1 MNASH
6 HPLVRVE
13 NLLRCWGGSAVDSI
27 ALVISDSP
35 MLLSLLQHNAG
46 ADDYMPLELYSELT
60 FEPPGIELL
69 GHFNRASGH
78 RLREI
83 LEASIGKQWRWLP
96 PRRRRNPWY
105 SGSAGRVIIPAQRL
119 WSAWDDAEPHP
130 ATAQDIQAFA
140 KAWPPVDGTQ
150 GFCNDKLLVMHVA
163 RSMLDETEADAQRE
177 LLQLV
182 ADCFAQPRK
191 KPSLTIKLPIDKL
204 IL

>member
-6 HPLVRVE
+6 QPLVRVE
-13 NLLRCWGGSAVDSI
+13 NLLRCWGGSAVESI

-35 MLLSLLQHNAG
+35 MLLSLLQYNAG
-46 ADDYMPLELYSELT
+46 VDDYMPLELYSELT
-60 FEPPGIELL
+60 FAPPGIELH

-78 RLREI
+78 RLRET
-83 LEASIGKQWRWLP
+83 LKEGIGKQWRWLP

-119 WSAWDDAEPHP
+119 WFAWDDAEPHP

-150 GFCNDKLLVMHVA
+150 GFCNDKLLVMHVE
-163 RSMLDETEADAQRE
+163 RSMLDGTDTGAQQE
-177 LLQLV
+177 LLRLV
-182 ADCFAQPRK
+182 ADRFAEPRGGA
-191 KPSLTIKLPIDKL
+191 SLTIKLPL
-204 IL
+204 